1 MSSKINEV
9 PSWLNDVERGR
20 WRRRLIEGAVIELRM
35 LKTCVKLRLDTEI
48 TKQVRRDHGDEGVRA
63 LRRGELKLANELW
76 VWDRESAQEKLTMM
90 VEETN
95 HVLVNDNKGYTFVI
109 KKDEVMYSEI
119 DPDWKLS

>member
-9 PSWLNDVERGR
+9 PSWLNDVERTR